1 MKVNTNLLTKA
12 LEAKAINDGESGVF
26 INVMNNEKSSNV
38 IKEEGAL
45 VRENHNYSHITFIK
59 YLDYGNGFK
68 GFEPREWAYVVTTSD
83 PNRFQIRKDLIDSWK
98 DSNAKDTV
106 IVISQA
112 DNTVHFLNMQ
122 DFMGFK
128 PSVSWKYV
136 WNEEGNIVLE
146 FDSWKSSYTFV
157 DSEPD
162 TIHPYADKLEEGWN
176 YLGKVSYSQ
185 YRSKRMVLVAKY
197 DANGKLVNYHRMKS
211 VSMAYEMLHWENN
224 GSLRTVQRRLSQ
236 NLSLYLTSES
246 GKRYY
251 ITFNDVTNSVPETW
265 SSEPVTIE
273 TESVI
278 EELKVGAGGAGGAEE
293 KVEAIEVQEITNVI
307 TNVDATKDLTD
318 IELGQVI
325 NEAISQL
332 DTRPHRII
340 IRPEVQELEPHQ
352 ATDEELAR
360 ILDRV
365 NNPGWYNEDGTRK
378 KRLVVR

>member
-12 LEAKAINDGESGVF
+12 LEAKAINDGQSGVF

-128 PSVSWKYV
+128 PNVSWKYV
-136 WNEEGNIVLE
+136 WNEEGNIVLD

-185 YRSKRMVLVAKY
+185 YRSKRMVLVARY
-197 DANGKLVNYHRMKS
+197 DDNGKLVNYHRMKS
-211 VSMAYEMLHWENN
+211 LVMAYEMLHLENN
-224 GSLRTVQRRLSQ
+224 GALRSFRRNLAK
-236 NLSLYLTSES
+236 NLSSFLISS
-246 GKRYY
+246 DGVKYY
-251 ITFNDVTNSVPETW
+251 ITFTDITNSVPDTW
-265 SSEPVTIE
+265 SSQPVTIE

-278 EELKVGAGGAGGAEE
+278 EELKVDGAEE
-293 KVEAIEVQEITNVI
+293 KVGAIEVQEVTNI
-307 TNVDATKDLTD
+307 IANVDAVKDLTD
-318 IELGQVI
+318 MELGQVI

-340 IRPEVQELEPHQ
+340 IRPEVKEKHE

-360 ILDRV
+360 ILDQV

>member
-12 LEAKAINDGESGVF
+12 LEAKAIKDGQSGVF

-128 PSVSWKYV
+128 PNVSWKYV
-136 WNEEGNIVLE
+136 WNEEGNIVLD

-185 YRSKRMVLVAKY
+185 YRSKRMVLVARY
-197 DANGKLVNYHRMKS
+197 DDNGKLVNYHRMKS
-211 VSMAYEMLHWENN
+211 VSMAYEMLHLENN

-236 NLSLYLTSES
+236 NLSVYLTSES
-246 GKRYY
+246 GTRYY
-251 ITFNDVTNSVPETW
+251 ITFTDITNSVPETW
-265 SSEPVTIE
+265 SSQPVTIE

-278 EELKVGAGGAGGAEE
+278 EELKVDGAEE
-293 KVEAIEVQEITNVI
+293 KVEVLEVQEITNVI
-307 TNVDATKDLTD
+307 TNVDTTKDLTD
-318 IELGQVI
+318 KELESII

-340 IRPEVQELEPHQ
+340 IRPELKEKHE

>member
-1 MKVNTNLLTKA
+1 MKVNTNLLAKA
-12 LEAKAINDGESGVF
+12 LEAKAINDGQSGVF

-128 PSVSWKYV
+128 PNVSWKYV
-136 WNEEGNIVLE
+136 WNEEGNIVLD

-162 TIHPYADKLEEGWN
+162 TIHPYTDKLEEGWN

-185 YRSKRMVLVAKY
+185 YRSKRMVLVARY
-197 DANGKLVNYHRMKS
+197 DDNGKLVNYHRMKS
-211 VSMAYEMLHWENN
+211 VSMAYEMLHLENN

-236 NLSLYLTSES
+236 NLSVYLTSES
-246 GKRYY
+246 GTRYY
-251 ITFNDVTNSVPETW
+251 ITFNDVTNSVPDTW
-265 SSEPVTIE
+265 SSQPVTIE

-278 EELKVGAGGAGGAEE
+278 EELKVGAEE
-293 KVEAIEVQEITNVI
+293 KVEALEVQEITNVI
-307 TNVDATKDLTD
+307 TNVDTTKDLTD
-318 IELGQVI
+318 KELESII

-340 IRPEVQELEPHQ
+340 IRPEVKEKHE

>member
-12 LEAKAINDGESGVF
+12 LEAKAIKDGQSGVF

-45 VRENHNYSHITFIK
+45 VRENHSYSHITFIK

-98 DSNAKDTV
+98 DSNAKDIV
-106 IVISQA
+106 IVISQS

-128 PSVSWKYV
+128 PNVSWKYV

-185 YRSKRMVLVAKY
+185 YRSKRMVLVARY
-197 DANGKLVNYHRMKS
+197 DDNGKLVNYHRMKS
-211 VSMAYEMLHWENN
+211 VSMAYEMLHLENN

-236 NLSLYLTSES
+236 NLSAYLTSES
-246 GKRYY
+246 GTRYY

-265 SSEPVTIE
+265 SSQPVTIE

-278 EELKVGAGGAGGAEE
+278 EELKVGGAEE
-293 KVEAIEVQEITNVI
+293 KVEALEVQEITNVI

-318 IELGQVI
+318 KELESII

-340 IRPEVQELEPHQ
+340 IRPELKEKHE